1 MSTSIDKPVVNGDD
15 GAWGDKLNTALD
27 VVVAAINVNETAA
40 AAKLPLAGGALTG
53 RVDAKTA
60 TQAHTHL
67 ASGASITFDLSSA
80 LSFDNTVTGATT
92 FAFSNVPAT
101 TNALLGVIVR
111 LVNGGSAAMTFPG
124 SVKWPGG
131 TAPALTAAGTDMLVF
146 LSDDAG
152 VTWRG
157 VLAAKDVK

>member
-1 MSTSIDKPVVNGDD
+1 MPTTIDKPVVNGDD

-27 VVVAAINVNETAA
+27 AIVTGVNANETAA
-40 AAKLPLAGGALTG
+40 AAKLPSAGGAMSG
-53 RVDAKTA
+53 RLDAKTA
-60 TQAHTHL
+60 TQAHVHL
-67 ASGASITFDLSSA
+67 ASVATITFDLSAA

-111 LVNGGSAAMTFPG
+111 LVNGGSAALTFPG

-131 TAPALTAAGTDMLVF
+131 TAPALTVAGTDILVF